1 MKYHEYQAIRLFY
14 SKINELTITLPC
26 GVRNGIEEIVRY
38 FRYRTPGYITN
49 KVKINISGLE
59 DIKYESEMNA
69 LKNDILEALKASG
82 DCLTKV
88 NEIEFI

>member
-1 MKYHEYQAIRLFY
+1 MRLIY
-14 SKINELTITLPC
+14 SDINPLTITLPC

-38 FRYRTPGYITN
+38 FKYRTPGFITN
-49 KVKINISGLE
+49 KVKINISGLS

-69 LKNDILEALKASG
+69 LKKEILTALKENG